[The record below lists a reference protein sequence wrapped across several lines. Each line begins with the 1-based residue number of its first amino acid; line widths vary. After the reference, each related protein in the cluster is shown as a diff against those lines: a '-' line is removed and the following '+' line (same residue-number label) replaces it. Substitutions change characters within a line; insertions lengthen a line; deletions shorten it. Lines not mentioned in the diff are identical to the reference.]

1 MLRTA
6 LLACLLAL
14 AGYASAAWLTH
25 DFEVWTAEGAR
36 RLEVAQQPVPVP
48 PVTVEGPNIAAQ
60 SLPAFLAHGGGIT
73 LVDFI
78 YTRCQ
83 TVCLSLGSSFQQLQ
97 TALQADRAAG
107 AASNVHLLS
116 ISLDGAH
123 DTPGVLQAYARTLQ
137 ADPTLWA
144 WVRVSNAE
152 QQQALLQRLGV
163 VVVPDGRGDFEH
175 NAALLVLDAQG
186 RVVRIFDL
194 AEQQLALDYA
204 RHLARGGRL

>member
-25 DFEVWTAEGAR
+25 DFQIWTAEGAR
-36 RLEVAQQPVPVP
+36 RLEVAQHPVPVP
-48 PVTVEGPNIAAQ
+48 PVTVEGPGMASQ
-60 SLPAFLAHGGGIT
+60 PLPALLAQGGGVT

-97 TALQADRAAG
+97 AALLADRAAG
-107 AASNVHLLS
+107 ARAGVRLLS
-116 ISLDGAH
+116 ISFDGAH
-123 DTPGVLQAYARTLQ
+123 DTPAVLQAYARTLQ
-137 ADPTLWA
+137 ADPLVWN
-144 WVRVSNAE
+144 WVRVPDVA

-163 VVVPDGRGDFEH
+163 VVVPDGRGDYEH
-175 NAALLVLDAQG
+175 NAAFLVLDAQG
-186 RVVRIFDL
+186 RLVRVFDL
-194 AEQQLALDYA
+194 AEQQLALDFA
-204 RHLARGGRL
+204 RHLAQGGRL